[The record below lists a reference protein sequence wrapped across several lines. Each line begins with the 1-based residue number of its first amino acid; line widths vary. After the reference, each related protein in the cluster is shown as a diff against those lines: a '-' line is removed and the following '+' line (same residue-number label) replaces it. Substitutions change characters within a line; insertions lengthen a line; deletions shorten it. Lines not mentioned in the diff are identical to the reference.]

1 MRHFVKMN
9 APARAPLLFMTIPK
23 GVSICDKVPSQQ
35 GKTISVGPYHQSCFY
50 LKAPLRSRN
59 NNSKRTRDCNV
70 AQILTIFSRRN
81 RYFLD
86 YMPYLLSVLLLLFCR
101 GIRRNRWAKR
111 KIHKSRICIG
121 TQLYFPKTNSTS
133 WICILVSFMK
143 IAIANGLLKRH
154 DIHYVF
160 LFALKLCFQRRA
172 ELRTCS
178 NNLWWLQQK
187 MLRL

>member
-1 MRHFVKMN
+1 
-9 APARAPLLFMTIPK
+9 MTIPK

-59 NNSKRTRDCNV
+59 NNCKRTRDCNV

-133 WICILVSFMK
+133 WICFLVSLMK
-143 IAIANGLLKRH
+143 IANGSLKRH
-154 DIHYVF
+154 DYIHYVF